1 MGNIITSNIW
11 VPENPEGKKKEWD
24 RVFEDLIFQNL
35 KDFKPEV
42 QEDLRIPNSEN
53 RKKITSKQQQ

>member
-42 QEDLRIPNSEN
+42 QEALRIPYSEN